1 MTPLGA
7 VPAGMTCPACGVA
20 APAAARFC
28 PACGER
34 LAGGLEERR
43 VVTMLFA
50 DLVDSTS
57 LVESLDPEAARDL
70 LNETFRRLAAEV
82 RRFGGTLEKYNAV
95 ARRALE
101 RATAMGAHALVR
113 HLTQAEG
120 VGR

>member
-28 PACGER
+28 PACGQR
-34 LAGGLEERR
+34 RRR
-43 VVTMLFA
+43 VGRAEDA
-50 DLVDSTS
+50 D
-57 LVESLDPEAARDL
+57 
-70 LNETFRRLAAEV
+70 
-82 RRFGGTLEKYNAV
+82 AV

-113 HLTQAEG
+113 RLTQAEE

>member
-43 VVTMLFA
+43 VVTVLFA
-50 DLVDSTS
+50 
-57 LVESLDPEAARDL
+57 E
-70 LNETFRRLAAEV
+70 
-82 RRFGGTLEKYNAV
+82 
-95 ARRALE
+95 RALD

-113 HLTQAEG
+113 RLTQAEE

>member
-1 MTPLGA
+1 
-7 VPAGMTCPACGVA
+7 MTCPACGVA

-43 VVTMLFA
+43 VVTVLFA

-82 RRFGGTLEKYNAV
+82 RRFGGTLERYNAV